1 MQEDRAKTALS
12 QSVETMAINDQ
23 SLVGND
29 YAYMPQS
36 VANASNHVIA
46 FPDSVNQS
54 GLVDLNLSVLAND
67 HMKRKVFVRSVR
79 YQSKD
84 CS

>member
-23 SLVGND
+23 SLVGNE

-36 VANASNHVIA
+36 VAHASNHVIA

-54 GLVDLNLSVLAND
+54 GIVDLNLSVLAND

-79 YQSKD
+79 Y
-84 CS
+84 